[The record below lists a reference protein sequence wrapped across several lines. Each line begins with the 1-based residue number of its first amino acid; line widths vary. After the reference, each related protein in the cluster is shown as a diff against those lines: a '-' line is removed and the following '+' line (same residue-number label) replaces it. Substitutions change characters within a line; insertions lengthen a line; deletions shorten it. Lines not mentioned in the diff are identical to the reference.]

1 MLLTPQKIC
10 WFIYTIIDR
19 PNDPDVK
26 YIIERMGLT
35 NAQLATLTQ
44 GYFKKLPPIPA
55 GASLFDQVG
64 RIDDILN
71 YVAALEIIATKNPKR
86 LKQQLLKFG
95 ELSSPES
102 NPPFQSMLDLLN
114 DLEQKQRQSLGISC
128 FLILLLAGDILN
140 LTLFLQ
146 NKDKSSGGSTSKD
159 DQNPNASYIVL
170 GSVMSFIFVANLVS
184 LLYFKVMV
192 IQPLN
197 NKYVQIQSIVLA
209 LIQSISQLKENDP
222 IKKMIESIILKTIKT
237 QLLAIQDY
245 LRLNNQAILY
255 YSSYAAKKDALAEQN
270 VLVHEA
276 IEAHQMELLNKTTP
290 LEAEATQSQQAFAP
304 GSEEYAQSVMRF
316 IAINNY
322 KKNINVSKTQK
333 NNLQHNFVTTY
344 GAFFSDIESTLQ
356 KHSKVN
362 NRLNEARLQLVSTT
376 NEPTEAIEIAIEM
389 NDRLPLISS

>member
-1 MLLTPQKIC
+1 
-10 WFIYTIIDR
+10 
-19 PNDPDVK
+19 
-26 YIIERMGLT
+26 
-35 NAQLATLTQ
+35 
-44 GYFKKLPPIPA
+44 
-55 GASLFDQVG
+55 
-64 RIDDILN
+64 
-71 YVAALEIIATKNPKR
+71 
-86 LKQQLLKFG
+86 
-95 ELSSPES
+95 
-102 NPPFQSMLDLLN
+102 MLDLLN

-255 YSSYAAKKDALAEQN
+255 YSSYAAKKDYLA
-270 VLVHEA
+270 
-276 IEAHQMELLNKTTP
+276 
-290 LEAEATQSQQAFAP
+290 
-304 GSEEYAQSVMRF
+304 
-316 IAINNY
+316 
-322 KKNINVSKTQK
+322 
-333 NNLQHNFVTTY
+333 
-344 GAFFSDIESTLQ
+344 D
-356 KHSKVN
+356 
-362 NRLNEARLQLVSTT
+362 
-376 NEPTEAIEIAIEM
+376 
-389 NDRLPLISS
+389 